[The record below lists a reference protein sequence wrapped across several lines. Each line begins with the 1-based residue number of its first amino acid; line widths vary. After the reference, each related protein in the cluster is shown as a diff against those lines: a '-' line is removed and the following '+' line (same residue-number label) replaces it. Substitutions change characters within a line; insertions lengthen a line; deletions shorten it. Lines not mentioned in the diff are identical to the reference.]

1 MELLV
6 YKASAGSGKTFT
18 LAVEYIKLLILNP
31 RAYRQILAVTFTNK
45 ATAEMKERILSQL
58 YGIWQGDKDSDAYL
72 KRIIAETGKP
82 VEEVREAAKVAL
94 TNMLHDY
101 SRFRV
106 ETIDSFFQSVM
117 RNLARELELSPNLN
131 IELNNQEVLS
141 DAVDSMIE
149 RLGPTSPVLA
159 WLLDYINERIA
170 DDKRWNVSDEVK
182 SFGRN
187 IFDEEYIEKGE
198 GLRKK
203 LIENP
208 GLIKDYRRELKEM
221 ETEALEQM
229 KGFYDQFEGEL
240 DGHAL
245 NADDLKNGSRGIG
258 SYFRKLNNGI
268 LGDDIRNATVEKCL
282 TDEKSWAAKSSS
294 RYQDILQL
302 ASASL
307 MPLLNEAE
315 KFRTKNNKIVN
326 SCRLSMQH
334 LNKVQLL
341 ASIDEEV
348 RRLNR
353 ENNRFLLSDTN
364 ALLHQLVK
372 DGDSSFVFEKIG
384 TNIRNVM
391 IDEFQDTSRM
401 QWGNFR
407 LLLLEGLSQGADS
420 LIVGDVKQSIYRWRN
435 GDWGILN
442 GLNERIK
449 SFPIRTKTLKTNRRS
464 ETDIIRFNNEIFTA
478 AVNYLNTVYKEESKK
493 DCEALLKAYSDVVQE
508 SPKEVRK
515 GYVKVSFLEPDEEH
529 DYTEQTLVS
538 LGEEVERL
546 LNSGI
551 RLNDIAIL
559 VRKNKNIPRIADY
572 FDKTL
577 QYKIVSDE
585 AFRLDASLAI
595 CMMIDA
601 LRYLSDPENRIARA
615 SLITN
620 YQLQIKGYEGSMDCL
635 LTAPAETLLPEAFTK
650 NIETLRLMP
659 LYELLEELFTLF
671 EMSRIS
677 DQDAYLFAFFDAVT
691 DYLQSNSSELDGFI
705 RFWEETLCGK
715 TIPSGEMEGIRI
727 FSIHKSKGLEFH
739 TVLLPFCDW
748 KLENETNNQLVW
760 CIPEEA
766 PFNELDI
773 VPVNYSAQM
782 NASVYQRDYQQERL
796 QLWVDNLNLLY
807 VAFTRAGKNLIV
819 WSRKGQKGTMSEL
832 LTAALPEVARK
843 NGGEWDE
850 DAPYEQG
857 ELCPSSKKEEKVS
870 TNKMTRKPDK
880 LPVSME
886 SMRHEIEFRQ
896 SNRSA
901 DFIKGVNEGESEDRF
916 INRGRLLHTLFSAI
930 ETEKDIDTAIERLVF
945 EGVIGS
951 REMEEEIREVT
962 HKAFSMPE
970 IQDWYSGRWQ
980 LFNEC
985 SIIYKEDGVLQ
996 TRRPD
1001 RVMMQD
1007 GQVVVVDFK
1016 FGKPNKKYNR
1026 QVQGYMQLL
1035 KRMGYGNVRGYLWY
1049 GPLPRPLSG
1058 GEGEKGTDSGW
1069 EEGKIVEVKMG
1080 IEMKDGGKIKSKV
1093 GIKDKPNQENFIN
1106 SETEHETDSNSS
1118 PLSHGEGQEE
1128 RPLYKT
1134 ACLTSYTCMKEFQ
1147 KKNKSNP
1154 TDAERIL
1161 WEYLRREQTGH
1172 KFRRQQIIENYIA
1185 DFACL
1190 ESKLVIELDGDYHL
1204 TAEQIQQDQER
1215 TEKLSLLG
1223 YRVIRFKNEEVID
1236 NPKIVIKQIKCILN
1250 TSNKKEEG

>member
-58 YGIWQGDKDSDAYL
+58 YGIWKGDKDSDAYL
-72 KRIIAETGKP
+72 KRIIVETGKP

-101 SRFRV
+101 RRFRV
-106 ETIDSFFQSVM
+106 EKIDSFFQSVM

-149 RLGPTSPVLA
+149 KLGPTSPVLA

-187 IFDEEYIEKGE
+187 IFDEGYIEKGE
-198 GLRKK
+198 GLRQK

-208 GLIKDYRRELKEM
+208 GLIKNYRRELKEM

-282 TDEKSWAAKSSS
+282 TDEKNWAAKSSP

-302 ASASL
+302 ASGSL

-315 KFRTKNNKIVN
+315 KFRSKNNKIVN

-341 ASIDEEV
+341 ANIDEEV

-442 GLNERIK
+442 GLNDRIEH
-449 SFPIRTKTLKTNRRS
+449 FPIRVETLKTNRRS
-464 ETDIIRFNNEIFTA
+464 ETDVIRFNNEIFTS
-478 AVNYLNTVYKEESKK
+478 AVNYLNAVYKEELKT
-493 DCEALLKAYSDVVQE
+493 DCEALQKAYSDVAQE
-508 SPKEVRK
+508 SPKEERK

-529 DYTEQTLVS
+529 DYTEQTLIG

-546 LNSGI
+546 QNSGVK
-551 RLNDIAIL
+551 LNDIAIL
-559 VRKNKNIPRIADY
+559 VRKNKSIPRIADY

-601 LRYLSDPENRIARA
+601 LRYLSDPKNRIARA

-620 YQLQIKGYEGSMDCL
+620 YQLQIKGYEGSLDNL
-635 LTAPAETLLPEAFTK
+635 LTAPAETLLPEAFIK
-650 NIETLRLMP
+650 KIETLRLMP
-659 LYELLEELFTLF
+659 LYELLEELFSLF
-671 EMSRIS
+671 EMNRIS

-782 NASVYQRDYQQERL
+782 GASVYRKDYQQERL

-843 NGGEWDE
+843 NRIDWNEDE
-850 DAPYEQG
+850 PYEQG

-870 TNKMTRKPDK
+870 TNKLTRKPDK

-901 DFIKGVNEGESEDRF
+901 DFIKGIDEEESEDRF

-930 ETEKDIDTAIERLVF
+930 ETEKDIDTAIERLIF

-951 REMEEEIREVT
+951 RKVEEEIRKVT

-985 SIIYKEDGVLQ
+985 AIIYKEDGMLQ

-1016 FGKPNKKYNR
+1016 FGKPNKKYNK

-1035 KRMGYGNVRGYLWY
+1035 TKMGYGNIRGYLWY
-1049 GPLPRPLSG
+1049 GPLPRPLSA
-1058 GEGEKGTDSGW
+1058 GEGEEDTDSGW
-1069 EEGKIVEVKMG
+1069 EKGKVVEVKL
-1080 IEMKDGGKIKSKV
+1080 E
-1093 GIKDKPNQENFIN
+1093 P
-1106 SETEHETDSNSS
+1106 T
-1118 PLSHGEGQEE
+1118 
-1128 RPLYKT
+1128 YKT
-1134 ACLTSYTCMKEFQ
+1134 ACLNSYNCLKELQ
-1147 KKNKSNP
+1147 KKNKLNP
-1154 TDAERIL
+1154 TDAERVL
-1161 WEYLRREQTGH
+1161 WEYLRREQLGY
-1172 KFRRQQIIENYIA
+1172 KFRRQQVIDNYIA

-1190 ESKLVIELDGDYHL
+1190 ESKLIIELDGDYHL
-1204 TAEQIQQDQER
+1204 TAEQILKDRER
-1215 TEKLSLLG
+1215 TERLSLLG
-1223 YRVIRFKNEEVID
+1223 YKVIRFKNEEVID
-1236 NPKIVIKQIKCILN
+1236 NPETVIKQIKNILIA
-1250 TSNKKEEG
+1250 SNNEET

>member
-58 YGIWQGDKDSDAYL
+58 YGIWTEDPDSDAYL
-72 KRIIAETGKP
+72 KRIIEETGKQTD
-82 VEEVREAAKVAL
+82 EIRKSAGIAL
-94 TNMLHDY
+94 SYMLHDY

-131 IELNNQEVLS
+131 IELNNSEVLS

-149 RLGPTSPVLA
+149 KLAPTSPVLA
-159 WLLDYINERIA
+159 WLLNYIDERIA
-170 DDKRWNVSDEVK
+170 DDKRWNVSEEVK

-187 IFDEEYIEKGE
+187 IFDEGYIEKGE
-198 GLRKK
+198 GLRQK

-208 GLIKDYRRELKEM
+208 EIIKNYRRELKEM

-245 NADDLKNGSRGIG
+245 TADDLKNGSRGIG

-268 LGDDIRNATVEKCL
+268 LGDDIRNTTVEKCL
-282 TDEKSWAAKSSS
+282 SDEKNWAAKTSS
-294 RYQDILQL
+294 RYEDILRL
-302 ASASL
+302 ATDSL

-315 KFRTKNNKIVN
+315 KFRSRNNRIVN

-341 ASIDEEV
+341 ANIDEEV
-348 RRLNR
+348 RQLNR

-401 QWGNFR
+401 QWGNFK

-442 GLNERIK
+442 GLNDRIEH
-449 SFPIRTKTLKTNRRS
+449 FPIRVETLKINRRS
-464 ETDIIRFNNEIFTA
+464 ETNVIRFNNELFIA
-478 AVNYLNTVYKEESKK
+478 AVEYLNTLYKNELST
-493 DCEALLKAYSDVVQE
+493 DCEALQKAYSDVAQE
-508 SPKEVRK
+508 SPKEK
-515 GYVKVSFLEPDEEH
+515 QMGYVKVSFLEPDEEH
-529 DYTEQTLVS
+529 DYTEKTLIS
-538 LGEEVERL
+538 LGEEVEHL
-546 LNSGI
+546 LDSGVK
-551 RLNDIAIL
+551 LNDIAIL

-585 AFRLDASLAI
+585 AFRLDASLAL

-615 SLITN
+615 SLIMN
-620 YQLQIKGYEGSMDCL
+620 YQIKIKDFKGELDAL
-635 LTAPAETLLPEAFTK
+635 LTGTPKELLPEAFIE
-650 NIETLRLMP
+650 NIKTLRLMP
-659 LYELLEELFTLF
+659 LYELLEELFSIF
-671 EMSRIS
+671 EMNRIS
-677 DQDAYLFAFFDAVT
+677 AQDAYLFAFFDAVT
-691 DYLQSNSSELDGFI
+691 DYLQSNSSELDSFI
-705 RFWEETLCGK
+705 RFWEETLCNK
-715 TIPSGEMEGIRI
+715 TIPSGEIEGIRI

-748 KLENETNNQLVW
+748 KMENETNNQLVW
-760 CIPEEA
+760 CTPAAA

-773 VPVNYSAQM
+773 VPVNYSTQM
-782 NASVYQRDYQQERL
+782 AESVYREDYLQERL

-819 WSRKGQKGTMSEL
+819 WSRKGQRNTMSEL
-832 LTAALPEVARK
+832 LTAALPEVARR
-843 NGGEWDE
+843 NGTEWDE
-850 DAPYEQG
+850 EEPYEQG
-857 ELCPSSKKEEKVS
+857 ELCPSSEEKKKIS
-870 TNKMTRKPDK
+870 ANKLTRKAEK
-880 LPVSME
+880 LPVRME

-901 DFIKGVNEGESEDRF
+901 DFIKGIEEEESDDRF

-930 ETEKDIDTAIERLVF
+930 ETEEDINTAIDRLIF

-951 REMEEEIREVT
+951 REMEEEVRKLT
-962 HKAFSMPE
+962 QKAFALPE

-985 SIIYKEDGVLQ
+985 AIIYKEDGVLQ

-1001 RVMMQD
+1001 RVMMRN

-1016 FGKPNKKYNR
+1016 FGKPNKKYNK

-1035 KRMGYGNVRGYLWY
+1035 TRMGYTNITGYLWY
-1049 GPLPRPLSG
+1049 VEEELIQKV
-1058 GEGEKGTDSGW
+1058 EK
-1069 EEGKIVEVKMG
+1069 
-1080 IEMKDGGKIKSKV
+1080 
-1093 GIKDKPNQENFIN
+1093 
-1106 SETEHETDSNSS
+1106 
-1118 PLSHGEGQEE
+1118 
-1128 RPLYKT
+1128 R
-1134 ACLTSYTCMKEFQ
+1134 
-1147 KKNKSNP
+1147 
-1154 TDAERIL
+1154 
-1161 WEYLRREQTGH
+1161 
-1172 KFRRQQIIENYIA
+1172 
-1185 DFACL
+1185 
-1190 ESKLVIELDGDYHL
+1190 
-1204 TAEQIQQDQER
+1204 
-1215 TEKLSLLG
+1215 
-1223 YRVIRFKNEEVID
+1223 
-1236 NPKIVIKQIKCILN
+1236 
-1250 TSNKKEEG
+1250 

>member
-58 YGIWQGDKDSDAYL
+58 YGIWTEDPDSDAYL
-72 KRIIAETGKP
+72 KRIIEETGKQTD
-82 VEEVREAAKVAL
+82 EIRKSAGIAL
-94 TNMLHDY
+94 SYMLHDY

-131 IELNNQEVLS
+131 IELNNSEVLS

-149 RLGPTSPVLA
+149 KLAPTSPVLA
-159 WLLDYINERIA
+159 WLLNYIDERIA
-170 DDKRWNVSDEVK
+170 DDKRWNVSEEVK

-187 IFDEEYIEKGE
+187 IFDEGYIEKGE
-198 GLRKK
+198 GLRQK

-208 GLIKDYRRELKEM
+208 EIIKNYRRELKEM

-245 NADDLKNGSRGIG
+245 TADDLKNGSRGIG

-268 LGDDIRNATVEKCL
+268 LGDDIRNTTVEKCL
-282 TDEKSWAAKSSS
+282 SDEKNWAAKTSSH
-294 RYQDILQL
+294 YEDILRL
-302 ASASL
+302 ATDSL

-315 KFRTKNNKIVN
+315 KFRSRNNKIVN

-341 ASIDEEV
+341 ANIDEEV
-348 RRLNR
+348 RQLNR

-401 QWGNFR
+401 QWGNFK

-442 GLNERIK
+442 GLNDRIEH
-449 SFPIRTKTLKTNRRS
+449 FPIRVETLKINRRS
-464 ETDIIRFNNEIFTA
+464 ETNVIRFNNELFIA
-478 AVNYLNTVYKEESKK
+478 AVEYLNTLYKNELST
-493 DCEALLKAYSDVVQE
+493 DCEALQKAYSDVAQE
-508 SPKEVRK
+508 SPKETQA

-529 DYTEQTLVS
+529 DYTEKTLIS
-538 LGEEVERL
+538 LGEEVEHL
-546 LNSGI
+546 LDSGVK
-551 RLNDIAIL
+551 LNDIAIL

-585 AFRLDASLAI
+585 AFRLDASLAL

-615 SLITN
+615 SLIMN
-620 YQLQIKGYEGSMDCL
+620 YQIKIKDFKGELDAL
-635 LTAPAETLLPEAFTK
+635 LTGTPKELLPEAFIE
-650 NIETLRLMP
+650 NIKTLRLMP
-659 LYELLEELFTLF
+659 LYELLEELFSIF
-671 EMSRIS
+671 EMNRIS
-677 DQDAYLFAFFDAVT
+677 AQDAYLFAFFDAVT
-691 DYLQSNSSELDGFI
+691 DYLQSNSSELDSFI
-705 RFWEETLCGK
+705 RFWEETLCNK
-715 TIPSGEMEGIRI
+715 TIPSGEIEGIRI

-748 KLENETNNQLVW
+748 KMENETNNQLVW
-760 CIPEEA
+760 CTPAAA

-773 VPVNYSAQM
+773 VPVNYSTQM
-782 NASVYQRDYQQERL
+782 AESVYREDYLQERL

-819 WSRKGQKGTMSEL
+819 WSRKGQRNTMSEL
-832 LTAALPEVARK
+832 LTAALPEVAHR
-843 NGGEWDE
+843 NGTEWDE
-850 DAPYEQG
+850 EEPYEQG
-857 ELCPSSKKEEKVS
+857 ELCPSSEEKKKIS
-870 TNKMTRKPDK
+870 ANKLTRKAEK
-880 LPVSME
+880 LPVRME

-901 DFIKGVNEGESEDRF
+901 DFIKGIEEEESDDRF

-930 ETEKDIDTAIERLVF
+930 ETEEDINTAIDRLIF

-951 REMEEEIREVT
+951 REMEEEVRKLT
-962 HKAFSMPE
+962 QKAFALPE

-985 SIIYKEDGVLQ
+985 AIIYKEDGVLQ

-1001 RVMMQD
+1001 RVMMRN

-1016 FGKPNKKYNR
+1016 FGKPNKKYNK

-1035 KRMGYGNVRGYLWY
+1035 TRMGYTNITGYLWY
-1049 GPLPRPLSG
+1049 VEEELIQKV
-1058 GEGEKGTDSGW
+1058 EK
-1069 EEGKIVEVKMG
+1069 
-1080 IEMKDGGKIKSKV
+1080 
-1093 GIKDKPNQENFIN
+1093 
-1106 SETEHETDSNSS
+1106 
-1118 PLSHGEGQEE
+1118 
-1128 RPLYKT
+1128 R
-1134 ACLTSYTCMKEFQ
+1134 
-1147 KKNKSNP
+1147 
-1154 TDAERIL
+1154 
-1161 WEYLRREQTGH
+1161 
-1172 KFRRQQIIENYIA
+1172 
-1185 DFACL
+1185 
-1190 ESKLVIELDGDYHL
+1190 
-1204 TAEQIQQDQER
+1204 
-1215 TEKLSLLG
+1215 
-1223 YRVIRFKNEEVID
+1223 
-1236 NPKIVIKQIKCILN
+1236 
-1250 TSNKKEEG
+1250 

>member
-1 MELLV
+1 M
-6 YKASAGSGKTFT
+6 
-18 LAVEYIKLLILNP
+18 
-31 RAYRQILAVTFTNK
+31 
-45 ATAEMKERILSQL
+45 
-58 YGIWQGDKDSDAYL
+58 
-72 KRIIAETGKP
+72 
-82 VEEVREAAKVAL
+82 
-94 TNMLHDY
+94 
-101 SRFRV
+101 
-106 ETIDSFFQSVM
+106 
-117 RNLARELELSPNLN
+117 
-131 IELNNQEVLS
+131 
-141 DAVDSMIE
+141 
-149 RLGPTSPVLA
+149 
-159 WLLDYINERIA
+159 
-170 DDKRWNVSDEVK
+170 
-182 SFGRN
+182 
-187 IFDEEYIEKGE
+187 
-198 GLRKK
+198 
-203 LIENP
+203 
-208 GLIKDYRRELKEM
+208 
-221 ETEALEQM
+221 
-229 KGFYDQFEGEL
+229 
-240 DGHAL
+240 
-245 NADDLKNGSRGIG
+245 
-258 SYFRKLNNGI
+258 
-268 LGDDIRNATVEKCL
+268 
-282 TDEKSWAAKSSS
+282 
-294 RYQDILQL
+294 
-302 ASASL
+302 
-307 MPLLNEAE
+307 
-315 KFRTKNNKIVN
+315 
-326 SCRLSMQH
+326 
-334 LNKVQLL
+334 
-341 ASIDEEV
+341 
-348 RRLNR
+348 
-353 ENNRFLLSDTN
+353 
-364 ALLHQLVK
+364 
-372 DGDSSFVFEKIG
+372 
-384 TNIRNVM
+384 
-391 IDEFQDTSRM
+391 
-401 QWGNFR
+401 
-407 LLLLEGLSQGADS
+407 
-420 LIVGDVKQSIYRWRN
+420 
-435 GDWGILN
+435 
-442 GLNERIK
+442 
-449 SFPIRTKTLKTNRRS
+449 
-464 ETDIIRFNNEIFTA
+464 
-478 AVNYLNTVYKEESKK
+478 
-493 DCEALLKAYSDVVQE
+493 
-508 SPKEVRK
+508 
-515 GYVKVSFLEPDEEH
+515 
-529 DYTEQTLVS
+529 
-538 LGEEVERL
+538 
-546 LNSGI
+546 
-551 RLNDIAIL
+551 
-559 VRKNKNIPRIADY
+559 
-572 FDKTL
+572 
-577 QYKIVSDE
+577 
-585 AFRLDASLAI
+585 
-595 CMMIDA
+595 
-601 LRYLSDPENRIARA
+601 
-615 SLITN
+615 
-620 YQLQIKGYEGSMDCL
+620 
-635 LTAPAETLLPEAFTK
+635 
-650 NIETLRLMP
+650 
-659 LYELLEELFTLF
+659 
-671 EMSRIS
+671 
-677 DQDAYLFAFFDAVT
+677 
-691 DYLQSNSSELDGFI
+691 
-705 RFWEETLCGK
+705 
-715 TIPSGEMEGIRI
+715 
-727 FSIHKSKGLEFH
+727 
-739 TVLLPFCDW
+739 
-748 KLENETNNQLVW
+748 W

-773 VPVNYSAQM
+773 VPVNYSTQM